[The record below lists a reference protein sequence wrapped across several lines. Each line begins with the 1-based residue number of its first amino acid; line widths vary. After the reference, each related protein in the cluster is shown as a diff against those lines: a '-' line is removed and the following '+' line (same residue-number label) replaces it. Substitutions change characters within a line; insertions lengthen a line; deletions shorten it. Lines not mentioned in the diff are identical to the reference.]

1 MRNLCGDKDENLYFG
16 LWDLRQNSIKNTNN
30 SVQET
35 IAETQEMSRYHCLW
49 TSFLHKCISKLV

>member
-1 MRNLCGDKDENLYFG
+1 MRNLCGDKDENQYFG

-49 TSFLHKCISKLV
+49 T

>member
-35 IAETQEMSRYHCLW
+35 IAETQEMSRYHCL
-49 TSFLHKCISKLV
+49 